1 MDGINEGQG
10 PSLTYSPE
18 NQAPPNGEHV
28 VKRYPLLHTHP
39 ENKLFI
45 ENYNSLLNFV
55 EFVVFLVDMNKPGLR
70 EISWKLSNYFASSGN
85 VAQFAKI
92 IAGSYR
98 RL

>member
-1 MDGINEGQG
+1 M
-10 PSLTYSPE
+10 
-18 NQAPPNGEHV
+18 
-28 VKRYPLLHTHP
+28 
-39 ENKLFI
+39 
-45 ENYNSLLNFV
+45 ENYNTLLNFV

-92 IAGSYR
+92 IAGNYR